1 MKREELIEALGDFG
15 YPLITPRKKKITG
28 NQIMKILEELA
39 SSNDPRLIEGF
50 PVVLAHCAQRG
61 LILNIQTFLSRNG
74 TKSRKRRNLEK
85 LFLISS
91 HLLSQEKLKKPEG
104 LDTIAESLEV
114 KYGDLLLAEVLTLET
129 GVSLSTERLRNAL
142 KRYMTDLVGSKAF
155 RRIEKARQHRL
166 FQLHLHLSTLFSP
179 KQKELILKKLNGE
192 SFTKT
197 EQEYYSRVVK
207 KKFEALSN
215 SEVRRI
221 ATTLMKR

>member
-15 YPLITPRKKKITG
+15 YPLITPRKKKITE

-61 LILNIQTFLSRNG
+61 LILNIQTFLSRHG

-91 HLLSQEKLKKPEG
+91 HLLSQEELKKPEG
-104 LDTIAESLEV
+104 LDTIAESLEA
-114 KYGDLLLAEVLTLET
+114 KYGDLLLAEVLTLEK

-142 KRYMTDLVGSKAF
+142 RRYTTDLVGSKSV

-221 ATTLMKR
+221 ATTLMKK

>member
-1 MKREELIEALGDFG
+1 MKREELIVALGDLG
-15 YPLITPRKKKITG
+15 YPLITPRRKKITE

-50 PVVLAHCAQRG
+50 PVVLANCAQKG
-61 LILNIQTFLSRNG
+61 LILNIQTFLSRHG
-74 TKSRKRRNLEK
+74 KKSRKRRNLEK

-91 HLLSQEKLKKPEG
+91 YLLSQEELEKPEG
-104 LDTIAESLEV
+104 LDRIAESLKV
-114 KYGDLLLAEVLTLET
+114 KYGDLPLAEVVILEK

-142 KRYMTDLVGSKAF
+142 RRYTTDLVGSKYA
-155 RRIEKARQHRL
+155 RRNEKTRQHRL

-192 SFTKT
+192 PLTKT

-207 KKFEALSN
+207 KKFEALAN
-215 SEVRRI
+215 SGVRRI
-221 ATTLMKR
+221 ATTLMKK

>member
-15 YPLITPRKKKITG
+15 YPLITPRKKKITE
-28 NQIMKILEELA
+28 NQVMKILEELA

-61 LILNIQTFLSRNG
+61 LILNIQTFLSGHG
-74 TKSRKRRNLEK
+74 TGSRKRRNLEK

-91 HLLSQEKLKKPEG
+91 HLLSQEELKKPEG
-104 LDTIAESLEV
+104 LDTIAESLEA
-114 KYGDLLLAEVLTLET
+114 KYGDLLLVEVLTLEK

-142 KRYMTDLVGSKAF
+142 KRYMTDLVGSKAI

-221 ATTLMKR
+221 ATTLMKK

>member
-15 YPLITPRKKKITG
+15 YPLITPRKKKITV

-61 LILNIQTFLSRNG
+61 LILNIQTFLSRHG

-91 HLLSQEKLKKPEG
+91 HLLSQEELKKPEG
-104 LDTIAESLEV
+104 LDTIAESLEA
-114 KYGDLLLAEVLTLET
+114 KYGDLLLAEVLTLEK

-142 KRYMTDLVGSKAF
+142 RRYTTDLVGSKSV

-166 FQLHLHLSTLFSP
+166 FQLHLHLSTLYSP

-221 ATTLMKR
+221 ATTLMKK

>member
-15 YPLITPRKKKITG
+15 YPLITPRKKKITV

-61 LILNIQTFLSRNG
+61 LILNIQTFLSRHG

-91 HLLSQEKLKKPEG
+91 HLLSQEELKKPEG
-104 LDTIAESLEV
+104 LDTIAESLEA
-114 KYGDLLLAEVLTLET
+114 KYGDLLLAEVLTLEK

-142 KRYMTDLVGSKAF
+142 RRYTTDLVGSKSV

-221 ATTLMKR
+221 ATTLMKK